1 MIQDIGNHQ
10 FDRSYSR
17 QKATAQDIALCYRA
31 GKVLLRREE
40 ASYALPR
47 FGDFPAQ
54 WRPDG
59 EAACHVFAL
68 DGVGCFI
75 AHTEMSE
82 EDLPDTS
89 WEYVSM
95 RSLRAVRPM
104 EVAFA
109 AVTGEQLRR
118 WYECRAYCG
127 RCGAKTEHSRTE
139 RAIVCPACGLT
150 EYPKICPAVI
160 VAVRDGERL
169 LATRYANRPYNGWAL
184 IAGFVEIGETLEDTV
199 HREVM
204 EEVGLRVKN
213 LRYYKNQPW
222 AFTDAMLVGFYC
234 ELDGEADVTLDRNEL
249 CEGVWLRRDE
259 IVPRE
264 NDISLTAEMMERF
277 RLGME

>member
-1 MIQDIGNHQ
+1 M
-10 FDRSYSR
+10 
-17 QKATAQDIALCYRA
+17 
-31 GKVLLRREE
+31 
-40 ASYALPR
+40 
-47 FGDFPAQ
+47 
-54 WRPDG
+54 
-59 EAACHVFAL
+59 FAL
-68 DGVGCFI
+68 DGVGCFT

-234 ELDGEADVTLDRNEL
+234 ELDGEADVTLDRSEL

>member
-10 FDRSYSR
+10 FDRSYSQ
-17 QKATAQDIALCYRA
+17 QKATAQDIALCYCA
-31 GKVLLRREE
+31 GKVLLRRNSD
-40 ASYALPR
+40 SYALPC
-47 FGDFPAQ
+47 FGDFPAVC
-54 WRPDG
+54 RPDY
-59 EAACHVFAL
+59 ESACHVFAL

-75 AHTEMSE
+75 AQTEMTE
-82 EDLPDTS
+82 ENLPDTS

-118 WYECRAYCG
+118 WYECRSYCG
-127 RCGAKTEHSRTE
+127 RCGAKTEHSQTE
-139 RAIVCPACGLT
+139 RAVVCPECGLT

-160 VAVRDGERL
+160 VAVKDGDKL
-169 LATRYANRPYNGWAL
+169 LVTRYANRPYNGWAL
-184 IAGFVEIGETLEDTV
+184 IAGFTEIGETLEDTV

-222 AFTDAMLVGFYC
+222 AFTDTLLVGFYC
-234 ELDGEADVTLDRNEL
+234 ELDGEAGITLDCKEL
-249 CEGVWLRRDE
+249 CEGVWLSRDE

-277 RLGME
+277 RLGLE

>member
-17 QKATAQDIALCYRA
+17 QKATAQDIALCYKA

-68 DGVGCFI
+68 DGVGCFT

-184 IAGFVEIGETLEDTV
+184 IAGFVEIGET
-199 HREVM
+199 
-204 EEVGLRVKN
+204 
-213 LRYYKNQPW
+213 
-222 AFTDAMLVGFYC
+222 
-234 ELDGEADVTLDRNEL
+234 
-249 CEGVWLRRDE
+249 
-259 IVPRE
+259 
-264 NDISLTAEMMERF
+264 
-277 RLGME
+277 

>member
-1 MIQDIGNHQ
+1 MIQDIGTHQ
-10 FDRSYSR
+10 FNRDYSLR
-17 QKATAQDIALCYRA
+17 QAKADDIALCYQA
-31 GKVLLRREE
+31 GKVLLRRGG
-40 ASYALPR
+40 AGYTLPR
-47 FGDFPAQ
+47 FEDFSQ
-54 WRPDG
+54 SYQPDRDD
-59 EAACHVFAL
+59 ACHVFNL

-75 AHTEMSE
+75 ARTAMTEN
-82 EDLPDTS
+82 DLPDST

-109 AVTGEQLRR
+109 AVTGGQLQR
-118 WYECRAYCG
+118 WYESRAYCG
-127 RCGAKTEHSRTE
+127 RCGSKTEHSQTE
-139 RAIVCPACGLT
+139 RAVVCSQCGLT

-160 VAVRDGERL
+160 VAVKNGDKL
-169 LATRYANRPYNGWAL
+169 LVTRYANRPYTGWAL
-184 IAGFVEIGETLEDTV
+184 IAGFTEIGETLEDTV

-222 AFTDAMLVGFYC
+222 AFTDTLLVGFYC
-234 ELDGEADVTLDRNEL
+234 DLDGDADITLDHNEL
-249 CEGVWLRRDE
+249 CEGVWLSREE
-259 IVPRE
+259 IEPRE

>member
-10 FDRSYSR
+10 FNREYSV
-17 QKATAQDIALCYRA
+17 QKPTQQDIALCYQA
-31 GKVLLRREE
+31 DKVLLRQSEG
-40 ASYALPR
+40 SYTLPH
-47 FGDFPAQ
+47 FSDFPADWQ
-54 WRPDG
+54 PCM
-59 EAACHVFAL
+59 EEACHVFSL
-68 DGVGCFI
+68 DGVGCFL
-75 AHTEMSE
+75 TQCQMPQ
-82 EDLPDTS
+82 LPDAS

-95 RSLRAVRPM
+95 HNLRSVRPM

-109 AVTGEQLRR
+109 AGTGAQMKR
-118 WYECRAYCG
+118 WYKNRTYCG
-127 RCGAKTEHSRTE
+127 RCGTKTEHSSTE
-139 RAIVCPACGLT
+139 RAVVCPKCGLT

-160 VAVRDGERL
+160 VAVTDGEEL
-169 LATRYANRPYNGWAL
+169 LVTRYAGRRFNGWAL

-222 AFTDAMLVGFYC
+222 GFTDSLLVGFYC
-234 ELDGEADVTLDRNEL
+234 ELDGEAEITLDDNEL
-249 CEGVWLRRDE
+249 CEGTWLRRDE
-259 IVPRE
+259 ILPRG